1 MEESLFYA
9 LTFFFGLMAI
19 SLTSVASTSF
29 AILIRRYQKEKPNYE
44 KSTFDCVYRDTLA
57 ANVALTVY
65 AGLSNFIGILIPP
78 CQSPTLPYVLST
90 FGYTLYVFVWASIFI
105 TLYINHI
112 YTFQPEST
120 VGVQEFK
127 LRWKSIVWKLFLTIF
142 TLLMD
147 VVLGPFQRRKRSF
160 GFTMFCPHLSYD
172 SVIGLGIGSSVLL
185 TGIII
190 LICIY
195 CFNLRSL
202 DEMTKMNW
210 VKHCLVTTLIIT
222 MLLICLYFSD
232 LLVPIDVYKS
242 LGKPV
247 SIFGT
252 FSYLSLNCY
261 LLYFRVIKANPNMFL
276 YVKNQV
282 ALEPEILPWQ
292 YPETHSFQE

>member
-1 MEESLFYA
+1 MEDLL
-9 LTFFFGLMAI
+9 LTLANFFGLIAI
-19 SLTSVASTSF
+19 SSTSTASTTF

-57 ANVALTVY
+57 ANITLTGY
-65 AGLSNFIGILIPP
+65 AGLCTFIGILIPP
-78 CQSPTLPYVLST
+78 CQSPTLPYALST
-90 FGYTLYVFVWASIFI
+90 FGYMLYVFVWASIFI

-120 VGVQEFK
+120 VGVEEFK

-147 VVLGPFQRRKRSF
+147 TVLGPLQRRKRSF
-160 GFTMFCPHLSYD
+160 GFTMFCPHLPYESA
-172 SVIGLGIGSSVLL
+172 IGLGVGSSVLL

-210 VKHCLVTTLIIT
+210 VKHCLVITLIIT

-252 FSYLSLNCY
+252 FCYLSLNCY

>member
-1 MEESLFYA
+1 MEDLL
-9 LTFFFGLMAI
+9 LTLANFFGLIAI
-19 SLTSVASTSF
+19 SSTSTASTTF

-57 ANVALTVY
+57 ANIALTGY
-65 AGLSNFIGILIPP
+65 AGLCTFIGILIPP
-78 CQSPTLPYVLST
+78 CQSPTLPYALST
-90 FGYTLYVFVWASIFI
+90 FGYMLYVFVWASIFI

-120 VGVQEFK
+120 VGVQAFK

-147 VVLGPFQRRKRSF
+147 TVLGPLQRTKRSF
-160 GFTMFCPHLSYD
+160 GFTMFCPHLPYESA
-172 SVIGLGIGSSVLL
+172 IGLGVGSSVLL

-210 VKHCLVTTLIIT
+210 VKHCLVITLIIT

-252 FSYLSLNCY
+252 FCYLSLNCY

>member
-1 MEESLFYA
+1 MEDLL
-9 LTFFFGLMAI
+9 LTLANFFGLIAI
-19 SLTSVASTSF
+19 SSTSTASTTF

-57 ANVALTVY
+57 ANIALTGY
-65 AGLSNFIGILIPP
+65 AGLCNFIGILIPP
-78 CQSPTLPYVLST
+78 CQSPTLPYALST
-90 FGYTLYVFVWASIFI
+90 FGYMLYVFVWASIFI

-120 VGVQEFK
+120 IGVQAFK

-147 VVLGPFQRRKRSF
+147 TVLGPLQRTKRSF
-160 GFTMFCPHLSYD
+160 GFTMFCPHLPYESA
-172 SVIGLGIGSSVLL
+172 IGLGVGSSVLL

-210 VKHCLVTTLIIT
+210 VKHCLVITLIIT

-252 FSYLSLNCY
+252 CSYLSLNCY

>member
-1 MEESLFYA
+1 MEDLL
-9 LTFFFGLMAI
+9 LTLANFFGLIAI
-19 SLTSVASTSF
+19 SSTSTASTTF

-57 ANVALTVY
+57 ANIALTGY
-65 AGLSNFIGILIPP
+65 AGLCNYIGILIPP
-78 CQSPTLPYVLST
+78 CQSPTLPYALST
-90 FGYTLYVFVWASIFI
+90 FGYMLYVFVWASIFI

-120 VGVQEFK
+120 DSVQAFK

-147 VVLGPFQRRKRSF
+147 TVLGPLQRTKRSF
-160 GFTMFCPHLSYD
+160 GFTMFCPHLPYESA
-172 SVIGLGIGSSVLL
+172 IGLGVGSSVLL

-210 VKHCLVTTLIIT
+210 VKHCLVITLIIT

>member
-1 MEESLFYA
+1 MEDLL
-9 LTFFFGLMAI
+9 LTLANFFGLIAI
-19 SLTSVASTSF
+19 SSTSTASTTF

-57 ANVALTVY
+57 ANIALTGY
-65 AGLSNFIGILIPP
+65 AGLCNFIGILIPP
-78 CQSPTLPYVLST
+78 CQSPTLPYALST
-90 FGYTLYVFVWASIFI
+90 LGYMLYVFVWASIFV

-120 VGVQEFK
+120 VGVQAFK

-147 VVLGPFQRRKRSF
+147 TVLGPLQRTKRSF
-160 GFTMFCPHLSYD
+160 GFTMFCPHLPYESA
-172 SVIGLGIGSSVLL
+172 IGLGVGSSVLL

-210 VKHCLVTTLIIT
+210 VKHCLVITLIIT

>member
-1 MEESLFYA
+1 MEDLL
-9 LTFFFGLMAI
+9 LTLANFFGLIAI
-19 SLTSVASTSF
+19 SSTSTASTTF

-57 ANVALTVY
+57 ANIALTGY
-65 AGLSNFIGILIPP
+65 AGLCNFIGILIPP
-78 CQSPTLPYVLST
+78 CQSPTLPYALST
-90 FGYTLYVFVWASIFI
+90 FGYLLYVFVWASIFI

-120 VGVQEFK
+120 IGVQAFK

-147 VVLGPFQRRKRSF
+147 TVLGPLQRTKRSF
-160 GFTMFCPHLSYD
+160 GFTMFCPHLPYESA
-172 SVIGLGIGSSVLL
+172 IGLGVGSSVLL

-210 VKHCLVTTLIIT
+210 VKHCLVITLIIT

>member
-1 MEESLFYA
+1 MEDLW
-9 LTFFFGLMAI
+9 LTLANFFGLIAI
-19 SLTSVASTSF
+19 SLTSTASTTF

-57 ANVALTVY
+57 ANIALTGY
-65 AGLSNFIGILIPP
+65 AGLCNYIGILIPP
-78 CQSPTLPYVLST
+78 CQSPTLPYALST
-90 FGYTLYVFVWASIFI
+90 LGYMLYVFVWASIFV

-120 VGVQEFK
+120 VGVKEFK

-147 VVLGPFQRRKRSF
+147 TVLGPLQRTKRSF
-160 GFTMFCPHLSYD
+160 GFTMFCPHLPYESA
-172 SVIGLGIGSSVLL
+172 IGLGVGSSVLL

-210 VKHCLVTTLIIT
+210 VKHCLVITLIIT

-261 LLYFRVIKANPNMFL
+261 LLYFRVIKTNPNMFL

-292 YPETHSFQE
+292 YPLKQE

>member
-1 MEESLFYA
+1 MEDLL
-9 LTFFFGLMAI
+9 LTLANFFGLIAI
-19 SLTSVASTSF
+19 SLTSTASTTF

-57 ANVALTVY
+57 ANIALTGY
-65 AGLSNFIGILIPP
+65 AGLCTFIGILIPP
-78 CQSPTLPYVLST
+78 CQSPTLPYALST
-90 FGYTLYVFVWASIFI
+90 FGYMLYVFVWASIFI

-120 VGVQEFK
+120 VGVQAFK

-147 VVLGPFQRRKRSF
+147 TVLGPLQRTKRSF
-160 GFTMFCPHLSYD
+160 GFTMFCPHLPYESA
-172 SVIGLGIGSSVLL
+172 IGLGVGSSVLL

-210 VKHCLVTTLIIT
+210 VKHCLVITLIIT

-232 LLVPIDVYKS
+232 LLVPIDVYKN

-252 FSYLSLNCY
+252 FCYLSLNFY